1 MTGMDPPNRPCRR
14 CFLRLAVSA
23 GLLAAAAPFAVFAA
37 EGAAQ
42 AMLLSS
48 IDPRM
53 IAPVYI

>member
-1 MTGMDPPNRPCRR
+1 MDPPNRPCRR